1 MLREQPIGHCVS
13 VDLDTRGGKKI
24 KHTMVARLLGI
35 NVKNR
40 WLLCRRKGCFFW
52 GLLFGISASL
62 KPESLAVLFVPVGPC
77 TALPPRLPQ
86 HKKLLWVRPSTES
99 IIVDLA
105 FYPPY
110 FT

>member
-1 MLREQPIGHCVS
+1 
-13 VDLDTRGGKKI
+13 
-24 KHTMVARLLGI
+24 MVTRLLSI
-35 NVKNR
+35 NVKTD
-40 WLLCRRKGCFFW
+40 GCYVEGRAASSG

-86 HKKLLWVRPSTES
+86 HKKLLCLRPSMES
-99 IIVDLA
+99 IFVDLTL
-105 FYPPY
+105 YPPY